1 MSPVIA
7 LQGDDRAL
15 FASDVHLGDH
25 DPATAEVFLAQLR
38 RYATGASHV
47 FLLGDLFEAWA
58 GDEDVDDPA
67 VRRVVQALHALHA
80 RGVELHVL
88 PGNRDFLLGT
98 GFTAATGARIHGDW
112 LIADIGG
119 EPTLLLHGDT
129 LCTDDLPYMQ
139 FRQMVRNPQ
148 WQAAFLAKPLA
159 GRHAIAEDM
168 RRRSRE
174 ATAGK
179 GEYLM
184 DANAEAIASM
194 FRHHDVARMIH
205 GHTHRPARHLHEV
218 DGHPCVRYVL
228 ADWRDR
234 ACWFEADDSGLHAF
248 TTDDAGAPLPD
259 TRYTA

>member
-1 MSPVIA
+1 MDLLCSDLHLSAATPA
-7 LQGDDRAL
+7 LNAAFVALLEGRAR
-15 FASDVHLGDH
+15 D
-25 DPATAEVFLAQLR
+25 AQR
-38 RYATGASHV
+38 V

-67 VRRVVQALHALHA
+67 VRPVIRALRALHE
-80 RGVELHVL
+80 RGIELHVL
-88 PGNRDFLLGT
+88 PGNRDFLLGA

-112 LIADIGG
+112 LIADIGD

-139 FRQMVRNPQ
+139 FRAMVRNPQ
-148 WQAAFLAKPLA
+148 WQTAFLAKPLA
-159 GRHAIAEDM
+159 ERHAIAEDM
-168 RRRSRE
+168 RRRSKE

-184 DANAEAIASM
+184 DANADAIASM

-218 DGHPCVRYVL
+218 DGGACVRHVL
-228 ADWRDR
+228 ADWRGTARWLAFDGER
-234 ACWFEADDSGLHAF
+234 F
-248 TTDDAGAPLPD
+248 TTGDASA
-259 TRYTA
+259 TA

>member
-1 MSPVIA
+1 MDLLCSDLHLSAATPA
-7 LQGDDRAL
+7 LNAAFVALLEGRAR
-15 FASDVHLGDH
+15 D
-25 DPATAEVFLAQLR
+25 AQR
-38 RYATGASHV
+38 V

-58 GDEDVDDPA
+58 GDEDVDDPT
-67 VRRVVQALHALHA
+67 VRPVIHALRALHE
-80 RGVELHVL
+80 RGIELHVL
-88 PGNRDFLLGT
+88 PGNRDFLLGA

-139 FRQMVRNPQ
+139 FRAMVRNPQ
-148 WQAAFLAKPLA
+148 WQTAFLARPLA
-159 GRHAIAEDM
+159 ERHAIAEDM
-168 RRRSRE
+168 RRRSKE

-184 DANAEAIASM
+184 DANADAIASM

-205 GHTHRPARHLHEV
+205 GHTHRPARHQHEV
-218 DGHPCVRYVL
+218 DGSPCVRHVL

-234 ACWFEADDSGLHAF
+234 ACWFEADDSGLRAF

-259 TRYTA
+259 ARYTA

>member
-1 MSPVIA
+1 MDLLCSDLHLSAATPA
-7 LQGDDRAL
+7 LNAAFVALLEGRAR
-15 FASDVHLGDH
+15 D
-25 DPATAEVFLAQLR
+25 AQR
-38 RYATGASHV
+38 V

-67 VRRVVQALHALHA
+67 VRPVIQALHALHM

-88 PGNRDFLLGT
+88 PGNRDFLLGK
-98 GFTAATGARIHGDW
+98 GFSATTGARIHGDW

-159 GRHAIAEDM
+159 ERHAIADDM
-168 RRRSRE
+168 RRRSKE

-184 DANAEAIASM
+184 DANDDAIASL
-194 FRHHDVARMIH
+194 FRNHAVDRMIH
-205 GHTHRPARHLHEV
+205 GHTHRPALHRYEV
-218 DGHPCVRYVL
+218 DGSVCERYVL
-228 ADWRDR
+228 ADWHDR
-234 ACWFEADDSGLHAF
+234 ACWFEADDGGVRAC
-248 TTDDAGAPLPD
+248 TTDDAGTPVTD